1 MNPNFTEPPPNFQF
15 PDFSIPPP
23 PLAVKSSQSEIEVKL
38 DEPKTSNE
46 QTNRKDSSY
55 RSSSVSGKVG
65 TISRNESQRRSSSR
79 SSSKFSS
86 RNSPSRKR
94 DRSEKRR
101 DDRDSDRHKEREKR
115 TNSNERSSSYRK
127 DRDSDRNHRSS
138 SSYRSSAYAPR
149 DSRSHRDTRSSS
161 TRPRYSPS
169 RQSTSRDHDR
179 RDRRDS
185 KVSSERERLLEKWR
199 KNYCETPADISKK
212 LEELANDEDKSN
224 SWIRSSPADVYYKR
238 VKNNVVES
246 TTRLDALCTLFEEEL
261 LKRADK
267 TRANQTPYTLP
278 PRKRR
283 IKVCRHKCKFNYHL
297 NYLNLINNFH

>member
-1 MNPNFTEPPPNFQF
+1 MNSNYAEPPPNFQF
-15 PDFSIPPP
+15 PDFTIPPP
-23 PLAVKSSQSEIEVKL
+23 PLAKSSQLEIEQKI

-46 QTNRKDSSY
+46 QIKRKDSSY
-55 RSSSVSGKVG
+55 RSSSVSVKSSSS
-65 TISRNESQRRSSSR
+65 TRDESERRSSSR

-86 RNSPSRKR
+86 RNSPPRKR

-101 DDRDSDRHKEREKR
+101 DDRESDRNKERDKK
-115 TNSNERSSSYRK
+115 THSDERSYRK
-127 DRDSDRNHRSS
+127 DRGSDRNHRSA

-149 DSRSHRDTRSSS
+149 DSRSDRDTRSCSA
-161 TRPRYSPS
+161 RPRYSPN
-169 RQSTSRDHDR
+169 RQSSSRDHDR

-212 LEELANDEDKSN
+212 LEELANDEDKS
-224 SWIRSSPADVYYKR
+224 STWIRSSPADIYYRR
-238 VKNNVVES
+238 VKNNIVES
-246 TTRLDALCTLFEEEL
+246 TPRLDALCTLFEEEL

-267 TRANQTPYTLP
+267 TRANQTPFTIP

-283 IKVCRHKCKFNYHL
+283 VKACRHKSKL
-297 NYLNLINNFH
+297 NNFYKITKLNKFSINFS

>member
-1 MNPNFTEPPPNFQF
+1 MNPHFTEPPPNFQF

-23 PLAVKSSQSEIEVKL
+23 PLAVKSSHSEIEVKL
-38 DEPKTSNE
+38 EEPKTSNE
-46 QTNRKDSSY
+46 QINRKDSSY
-55 RSSSVSGKVG
+55 RSSSVSGKPS
-65 TISRNESQRRSSSR
+65 TSSRSESQQRSSSR

-86 RNSPSRKR
+86 RNSPPRKR
-94 DRSEKRR
+94 DRSERRR
-101 DDRDSDRHKEREKR
+101 DDRDNDRNKERPKR
-115 TNSNERSSSYRK
+115 PNSNERSYRN
-127 DRDSDRNHRSS
+127 DREPDRSHRSS
-138 SSYRSSAYAPR
+138 SSYRSSAYSSR
-149 DSRSHRDTRSSS
+149 DSRSHRDTRSCSA
-161 TRPRYSPS
+161 RPRYSPN
-169 RQSTSRDHDR
+169 RQSSSRDHDR

-246 TTRLDALCTLFEEEL
+246 TPRLDALCTLFEEEL

-267 TRANQTPYTLP
+267 TRASQTPYTVP

-283 IKVCRHKCKFNYHL
+283 VKVCRHKC
-297 NYLNLINNFH
+297 NYLI

>member
-1 MNPNFTEPPPNFQF
+1 MNSNFTEPPPNFQF

-38 DEPKTSNE
+38 DD
-46 QTNRKDSSY
+46 QANRKDSSY
-55 RSSSVSGKVG
+55 RSSSVSGKAG
-65 TISRNESQRRSSSR
+65 TSSRSKSQRRSSSR

-101 DDRDSDRHKEREKR
+101 DDRDGVSDRNKEREKR
-115 TNSNERSSSYRK
+115 TNSNDRSSSYRK

-138 SSYRSSAYAPR
+138 STYRSSAYAPR
-149 DSRSHRDTRSSS
+149 DSRSHRDTRSCS

-169 RQSTSRDHDR
+169 RQSSSRDHDR

-246 TTRLDALCTLFEEEL
+246 TPRLDALCTLFEEEL

-267 TRANQTPYTLP
+267 TRASHTPYTLP

-283 IKVCRHKCKFNYHL
+283 VKVCRHKSKFNFHL
-297 NYLNLINNFH
+297 NYLN